1 MYRSDLLVV
10 ATEGGA
16 EYQAYYYPASGF
28 GAVVTNKWGG
38 SEQKT
43 NTSYFRL
50 ETILSDTASF
60 IGNFVLDLFLSP

>member
-1 MYRSDLLVV
+1 MEIRNSNYIFNKAQDSLCRSDLLVV

-43 NTSYFRL
+43 NTSYFR
-50 ETILSDTASF
+50 
-60 IGNFVLDLFLSP
+60 